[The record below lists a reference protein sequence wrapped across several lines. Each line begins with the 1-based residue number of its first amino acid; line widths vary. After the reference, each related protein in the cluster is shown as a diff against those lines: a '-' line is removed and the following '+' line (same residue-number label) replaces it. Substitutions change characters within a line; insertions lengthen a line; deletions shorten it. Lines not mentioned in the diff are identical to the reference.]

1 MKYKAKPIEVL
12 AVEWTGTSD
21 SWAELCA
28 LVGDAEDVIHRNADD
43 TLALEVNKGSM
54 RVRVGNWLVKSAH
67 GLGTFDAEVFAANYE
82 PVLEMGKEG
91 MVANAD

>member
-1 MKYKAKPIEVL
+1 MKYRAKPVEVE
-12 AVEWTGTSD
+12 AVQWTGTTE

-28 LVGDAEDVIHRNADD
+28 LVVDDVIFRNPDD
-43 TLALEVNKGSM
+43 TLSLEVERGSV
-54 RVRVGNWLVKSAH
+54 RVVVGNWVVRSPW
-67 GLGTFDAEVFAANYE
+67 GIGTFDGKMFPNHYE

>member
-1 MKYKAKPIEVL
+1 MKYRAKPVDVD
-12 AVEWTGTSD
+12 AVQWTGTSE

-28 LVGDAEDVIHRNADD
+28 LTGADVIFRNPDD
-43 TLALEVNKGSM
+43 TLSLEVNKGSM

-91 MVANAD
+91 MVADAE